1 MVQGEQLLLQ
11 TYLSYDPQVLQEVA
25 LIYFF
30 SPFSIAL
37 SLLILDCEYW
47 LAILNAVQ
55 CFYYL

>member
-37 SLLILDCEYW
+37 SLLILDCEY
-47 LAILNAVQ
+47 
-55 CFYYL
+55 